1 MPEDIG
7 QDDLL
12 REKTIQVYWYLLT
25 HGTKGIREIQKDLNI
40 SSPSSV
46 SYQINK
52 LIKAGVVSKN
62 EETEKYFV
70 DEEIKSGILGFYVR
84 IGYRMIPRFTLYLT
98 IYLIGLIIF
107 FFVIFIQGDQF
118 ILNPINLFF
127 FFYLVFGAAVFI
139 FESIKIWK
147 TKPK

>member
-7 QDDLL
+7 QDDLM
-12 REKTIQVYWYLLT
+12 REKTLQVYWYLLT

-62 EETEKYFV
+62 EENEKYFIN
-70 DEEIKSGILGFYVR
+70 EEIKTGFLGFYIR
-84 IGYRMIPRFTLYLT
+84 LGYRMIPRFT
-98 IYLIGLIIF
+98 IYLAIYLLGLITF
-107 FFVIFIQGDQF
+107 LLVLFIKGDQF
-118 ILNPINLFF
+118 ILEPINIFF
-127 FFYLVFGAAVFI
+127 FIYLVFGTTVFI

-147 TKPK
+147 IKPK